1 MEPDDEQLQK
11 IMEQLQSQFDPKQ
24 YMTPSQREIVELSDD
39 ELSAEYLLVEAKKSK
54 RSRMQRDF
62 IVTRYQFDL
71 LKKQNEDDI
80 V

>member
-1 MEPDDEQLQK
+1 MEPDDKQLQT
-11 IMEQLQSQFDPKQ
+11 QFDPNQ
-24 YMTPSQREIVELSDD
+24 YMTPSQREIVELSKD
-39 ELSAEYLLVEAKKSK
+39 ELLAEYLLIEAKKSK

-71 LKKQNEDDI
+71 LKKQNEDDT

>member
-1 MEPDDEQLQK
+1 
-11 IMEQLQSQFDPKQ
+11 
-24 YMTPSQREIVELSDD
+24 MTPSQREIVELSDD